1 VRSDEYQKGSF
12 PSPLIR
18 STEEL
23 SMSAILRPLTYHDL
37 LEMPDDGQRYESI
50 DGELIVTPAP
60 AMKHQRVLRSLI
72 RVLGSFAYET
82 GRGELVMPPFDVV
95 LGPYNI
101 VKPDLLLIA
110 SDSGHLPGDH
120 DTFEGPPDLVV
131 EVSSPISLRI
141 ELVRKSAL
149 YARCGVPEY
158 WIADPERR
166 RMVINILQDKE
177 YIPAEPDA
185 DGWLTSGV
193 FPELRVN
200 PAAVFSGLD

>member
-1 VRSDEYQKGSF
+1 MRS
-12 PSPLIR
+12 I
-18 STEEL
+18 EEQTVT
-23 SMSAILRPLTYHDL
+23 ATLRPLTYDDL

-60 AMKHQRVLRSLI
+60 AIKHQRVLRSLI
-72 RVLGSFAYET
+72 RVLGAFAYET
-82 GRGELVMPPFDVV
+82 GRGELVLPPFDVV
-95 LGPYNI
+95 LGHYNI

-110 SDSGHLPGDH
+110 SEPGHIPGDH
-120 DTFEGPPDLVV
+120 DKFESPPDLVV

-166 RMVINILQDKE
+166 RMVIYNLQDKQYVPIE
-177 YIPAEPDA
+177 SDVQ
-185 DGWLTSGV
+185 GWLASRV
-193 FPELRVN
+193 FPGLRVD
-200 PAAVFSGLD
+200 PSEVFFGLD

>member
-1 VRSDEYQKGSF
+1 MRS
-12 PSPLIR
+12 I
-18 STEEL
+18 EEQTVT
-23 SMSAILRPLTYHDL
+23 ATLRPLTYDDL

-60 AMKHQRVLRSLI
+60 TIKHQRVLRSFI
-72 RVLGSFAYET
+72 RVLGAFACET
-82 GRGELVMPPFDVV
+82 GRGELVLPPFDVV
-95 LGPYNI
+95 LGHYNI

-110 SDSGHLPGDH
+110 SKPGHIPGDH
-120 DTFEGPPDLVV
+120 DKIEGPPDLVV

-166 RMVINILQDKE
+166 RMVIYYLQDKQ
-177 YIPAEPDA
+177 YVPIEPDA
-185 DGWLTSGV
+185 HGWLASRV
-193 FPELRVN
+193 FPGLRVD
-200 PAAVFSGLD
+200 PSEVFSGLD

>member
-1 VRSDEYQKGSF
+1 MRSF
-12 PSPLIR
+12 
-18 STEEL
+18 EEQT
-23 SMSAILRPLTYHDL
+23 MTTTVRPLTYDDL

-60 AMKHQRVLRSLI
+60 TIKHQRVLRSLI
-72 RVLGSFAYET
+72 QILGTFAYET
-82 GRGELVMPPFDVV
+82 GRGELVLPPFDVV
-95 LGPYNI
+95 LGHYNI

-110 SDSGHLPGDH
+110 SEPGHIPGDH
-120 DTFEGPPDLVV
+120 DKFEGPPDLVV

-166 RMVINILQDKE
+166 RMVIYNLQDKQYVPIE
-177 YIPAEPDA
+177 SDD
-185 DGWLTSGV
+185 DGWLASRV
-193 FPELRVN
+193 FPGLRVD
-200 PAAVFSGLD
+200 PSEVFFGLD